1 MILWLYHVRI
11 HCIVLY
17 YIISQSITLSHIAL
31 YCITL
36 YYIYIALYYIIVYY
50 IIVYYF
56 IVVYYI
62 IVYYC
67 ISHYI
72 ISHMILSCI
81 YIGTYMY
88 ICYSCVYLTI
98 YHLWLRKIEEH
109 CVILWCKNVFVVS
122 FEQGTFELGIRTGT
136 LLWCGPGLSILSSV
150 IWTSQWLPFLEGNW
164 GKIIEH
170 LGIGCLKDDEAGW
183 IKQVRLDLKSLR
195 FMCCL
200 DNLRGLHR
208 QTWDIGRPKVSS
220 QQQSKN
226 IWKHLGWMYIHI

>member
-1 MILWLYHVRI
+1 MILWLYDVRI
-11 HCIVLY
+11 HCIILY

-36 YYIYIALYYIIVYY
+36 YHMYIALYYIIVYY

-72 ISHMILSCI
+72 IYHMILSCI

-88 ICYSCVYLTI
+88 TFIYIICISHYITFMAAENWGTMRNSMMPLF
-98 YHLWLRKIEEH
+98 L
-109 CVILWCKNVFVVS
+109 KNVFVVS
-122 FEQGTFELGIRTGT
+122 FEQGTLELGIRTGT

-150 IWTSQWLPFLEGNW
+150 IWTSQWLPFLGE
-164 GKIIEH
+164 
-170 LGIGCLKDDEAGW
+170 IGA
-183 IKQVRLDLKSLR
+183 KS
-195 FMCCL
+195 
-200 DNLRGLHR
+200 
-208 QTWDIGRPKVSS
+208 
-220 QQQSKN
+220 
-226 IWKHLGWMYIHI
+226 